1 MRVFL
6 FQTFVEG
13 HRFFEQYEMIFTAL
27 KQAAEV
33 YVKSDSSSKTLF
45 CFISNFFVIYILYS
59 IYYMYCIYVDLS
71 GLMINSLIIDFML
84 QGLRPV
90 TMVSPKTV
98 RQS

>member
-33 YVKSDSSSKTLF
+33 YVKSDSSSKTLSVLLAI
-45 CFISNFFVIYILYS
+45 CLLFIYCTVYI
-59 IYYMYCIYVDLS
+59 IC
-71 GLMINSLIIDFML
+71 
-84 QGLRPV
+84 
-90 TMVSPKTV
+90 TV
-98 RQS
+98 YT